1 MWQVLAIVEAVDM
14 APAEFFRMVF
24 KAPKEPSP
32 FRRQLE
38 IMATRLHQ

>member
-1 MWQVLAIVEAVDM
+1 M

-38 IMATRLHQ
+38 IMATKLHE